1 MLVIRLLFVLCL
13 ALLSVQSYAFARKPS
28 SPVIIAYVFP
38 KDQSLSPDEIAAEK
52 LSRIN
57 YAFANIQN
65 GEIVQGFAHDREN
78 FQALNALKQRNPK
91 LQILI
96 SVGGWTWSGA
106 FSDMALTRESRRKFI
121 DSAVSFIEANNL
133 DGIDIDWE
141 YPGLVGAGNPFHPA
155 DKQNYTLF
163 LKEMRKQLDGEAKK
177 LGRPLFTS
185 VATGASPDFL
195 AHTEM
200 KKVAR
205 YVDTVNLMS
214 YDYYEPTDDKTT
226 GHHAPLFTNEADP
239 KRVSAD
245 ASVKNY
251 LAAGVPSRKLVLGI
265 PFYGHAWSDVADI
278 NHGLFQPAKKSDLD
292 ANYNQ
297 IVQTHLKNGFVRYW
311 DETAS
316 APYLYNAAS
325 RTFISYEDVQSI
337 RLKCQYVLKHK
348 LGGIM
353 FWDYEGDS
361 NGELL
366 NAIDRSLGR

>member
-1 MLVIRLLFVLCL
+1 M
-13 ALLSVQSYAFARKPS
+13 
-28 SPVIIAYVFP
+28 IIAYVFP